1 MTIPPATDIV
11 WKDILLKKK
20 TYDFEFLALKMLLG
34 RLTMEVE
41 RDPSQEN
48 LEKCATQ
55 LHDLLVKNE
64 KLPTA
69 NRDIQKIIG

>member
-48 LEKCATQ
+48 LVKCTTQ

>member
-41 RDPSQEN
+41 RDPSQES
-48 LEKCATQ
+48 LAKCATQ